1 MRAPKRSHTVFLYIR
16 VLTVSSST
24 LQDIPQADPGKAYGP
39 VMRPRLSLHSGR
51 NTQSVDRSDYEKDH
65 LKDQRDISHRTG
77 LILIILHES
86 ENNGCKEVDDQGNQ
100 LEGKDH
106 PVPRLKQNSEPSLI
120 IDKGYNESGPDQYG
134 CSHGNKEQHGIDICR
149 NDPVLLI
156 EPSPQ
161 DIRDIK
167 QHDSIEKMPVSY
179 LGQLDPVAVSLLKC
193 LEIDNGVND

>member
-1 MRAPKRSHTVFLYIR
+1 MLQHLILVHKGVNGAGGKKTTDGIKRHQGILA
-16 VLTVSSST
+16 LK
-24 LQDIPQADPGKAYGP
+24 QDKKGHHDPGKAYGP

-106 PVPRLKQNSEPSLI
+106 PAPRLKQNSEPSLI

-179 LGQLDPVAVSLLKC
+179 LGQLDPVAVSLL
-193 LEIDNGVND
+193 